1 MTPRK
6 LGRLAEVD
14 LDSICLYENN
24 DFSDFSRWLVDNPD
38 LLGDALGLRLKIVQT
53 QLAFG
58 NLRQSIL
65 AEEAQGGKVAIEG
78 YLDRAN
84 RTDQGRL
91 LTYAAGCD
99 AKYVVWVALRFTA
112 EDRVTIDWLNRLGPD
127 KVWFYGV
134 EIRAVRIDDSL
145 PAPYFRVVA
154 APKALHQGF
163 FQPRIDDP
171 GQECFAEDPQDYEE
185 EDPEWNHD
193 SGFDNV
199 LYGAGVVGT
208 RAYVWGYC
216 RSSGS
221 RDISDQIFG
230 DLESGE
236 TLSADGYSLN
246 GHWFWE
252 RLGNWHCFELDIDM
266 EGSIDNPPGKPNEI
280 WAWVLE
286 KLPRLKGILDPR
298 LEELLANIYA

>member
-99 AKYVVWVALRFTA
+99 AKYVVWVALRFTT

-171 GQECFAEDPQDYEE
+171 GQECFAEDPKITKRKTR
-185 EDPEWNHD
+185 
-193 SGFDNV
+193 SGTTTPGSTTSCMGPV
-199 LYGAGVVGT
+199 LWALVRTCGVTAEVLVLGT
-208 RAYVWGYC
+208 SATRYSV
-216 RSSGS
+216 
-221 RDISDQIFG
+221 I
-230 DLESGE
+230 
-236 TLSADGYSLN
+236 LS
-246 GHWFWE
+246 
-252 RLGNWHCFELDIDM
+252 
-266 EGSIDNPPGKPNEI
+266 
-280 WAWVLE
+280 LE
-286 KLPRLKGILDPR
+286 KP
-298 LEELLANIYA
+298 

>member
-14 LDSICLYENN
+14 LDSIWLYGNN

-38 LLGDALGLRLKIVQT
+38 LLGDALGLRLKIVGT
-53 QLAFG
+53 QLTFG
-58 NLRQSIL
+58 NLRHTIL
-65 AEEAQGGKVAIEG
+65 AEEAKGGTVVVES

-84 RTDQGRL
+84 GTDQGRL

-99 AKYVVWVALRFTA
+99 AKYVVWVARHFTA
-112 EDRVTIDWLNRLGPD
+112 ADRATIDWLNRLGPD

-134 EIRAVRIDDSL
+134 EIRAVRINDSL

-154 APKALHQGF
+154 APKGLHQGF
-163 FQPRIDDP
+163 FQSLIEDP
-171 GQECFAEDPQDYEE
+171 YQECFAEDSQNCEE
-185 EDPEWNHD
+185 EDPEWRFH

-199 LYGAGVVGT
+199 LYGAGVVGH

-216 RSSGS
+216 IASCS

-246 GHWFWE
+246 GDWFWE
-252 RLGNWHCFELDIDM
+252 RLGNWHCFELNIDM
-266 EGSIDNPPGKPNEI
+266 DGSIESPPEKPNEI

-286 KLPRLKGILDPR
+286 NLPKLKGILDPR
-298 LEELLANIYA
+298 LEKLLVDIYA